1 MESEGG
7 KRARLFM
14 NGGSQAVRLPKE
26 FRFEGAEVVVRRE
39 GKRVILEPV
48 GPQVSR
54 KDMAAVRRVMDELG
68 PMTPEFEKLFQQAMR
83 KVEES

>member
-1 MESEGG
+1 
-7 KRARLFM
+7 M

>member
-26 FRFEGAEVVVRRE
+26 FRFEGTEVLVRRE

-68 PMTPEFEKLFQQAMR
+68 PMTPEFAKLFQQAMR